1 MGELPLSVVDMA
13 VLGILGLS
21 ALLAFFRGFVKEV
34 VSVVGWVAAAFAT
47 IYGFPYLQPHAREL
61 IAYRELAD
69 LGAGVALFVVT
80 LLVFGLI
87 GHAVSAQ
94 VKDSAVSGLDR
105 ALGFLF
111 GAARGAVIVSLAYIG
126 AQWAWGPDKLP
137 DWIAEARTR
146 PAMAE
151 GADLLLAL
159 TPADMRER
167 AGLAVEEAETTAESL
182 RQIEELQRNL
192 MAPQPGTATGAV
204 PPEDSGAYDPGARGE
219 LDRLIEENRQ

>member
-1 MGELPLSVVDMA
+1 MGELPLSLVDMA
-13 VLGILGLS
+13 VLAVLGLS

-34 VSVVGWVAAAFAT
+34 LSIVGWVAAAFAT
-47 IYGFPYLQPHAREL
+47 IYGFPYVQPHARDL
-61 IAYRELAD
+61 VAYRELAD
-69 LGAGVALFVVT
+69 LGAGVVLFVVT

-87 GHAVSAQ
+87 GHAIASQ
-94 VKDSAVSGLDR
+94 VKESAVSGLDR

-137 DWIAEARTR
+137 GWIAQARTE
-146 PAMAE
+146 PAMAQ
-151 GADLLLAL
+151 GADMLLAL

-167 AGLAVEEAETTAESL
+167 AGLAADEAESAAESL

-192 MAPQPGTATGAV
+192 MAPRPGEPTGTV
-204 PPEDSGAYDPGARGE
+204 PPADEGAYDEGARGN
-219 LDRLIEENRQ
+219 LDRLIEREQQ